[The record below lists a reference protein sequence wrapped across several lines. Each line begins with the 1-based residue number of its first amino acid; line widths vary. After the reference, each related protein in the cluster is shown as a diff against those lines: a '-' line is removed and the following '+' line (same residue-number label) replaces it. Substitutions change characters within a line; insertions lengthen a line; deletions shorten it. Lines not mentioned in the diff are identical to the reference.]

1 MKIQVCSL
9 IFFKFRPE
17 NPFPEIPQSSCIV
30 WDTQGPF
37 LRHVFCFDFRPA
49 RQKPTKIC
57 RNGYLFPFPWRK
69 QPRGPCPSQRA
80 PDLKVHSQIESSVR
94 PNGTPVMPL
103 LHFGQ
108 IRRSSATCRIDLCYF
123 LMQLGGNVGVIC
135 IVYLSPLPL
144 LFFACL
150 QNDICLSVPAF
161 FFFCLTGFN
170 NYSEGD

>member
-1 MKIQVCSL
+1 MAHNIRKSQKTKIQDTSA
-9 IFFKFRPE
+9 IFWEFRAE
-17 NPFPEIPQSSCIV
+17 NPFSEVPQSSCIV

-37 LRHVFCFDFRPA
+37 LRHVYFFDFRPA
-49 RQKPTKIC
+49 GQKPTKIC

-108 IRRSSATCRIDLCYF
+108 VRLSSDQAK
-123 LMQLGGNVGVIC
+123 LGFSTLGPSDAPN
-135 IVYLSPLPL
+135 
-144 LFFACL
+144 
-150 QNDICLSVPAF
+150 
-161 FFFCLTGFN
+161 FCFVRPSDPRMHPTFGFSTLGPSN
-170 NYSEGD
+170 APSF

>member
-1 MKIQVCSL
+1 MGE
-9 IFFKFRPE
+9 FRGE
-17 NPFPEIPQSSCIV
+17 NPFSEVPQTSCIV

-37 LRHVFCFDFRPA
+37 LRHVHFFDFRPA
-49 RQKPTKIC
+49 GQKPTKIC

-108 IRRSSATCRIDLCYF
+108 VRLPSDRPYAADTMRIVQISKKASKWWYRDLCTTK
-123 LMQLGGNVGVIC
+123 
-135 IVYLSPLPL
+135 SDPS
-144 LFFACL
+144 FF
-150 QNDICLSVPAF
+150 SFTFP
-161 FFFCLTGFN
+161 FC
-170 NYSEGD
+170 

>member
-1 MKIQVCSL
+1 MAHNIRKSQKTKIQDNSI
-9 IFFKFRPE
+9 IFWEFRAE
-17 NPFPEIPQSSCIV
+17 NSFSEVPQSSCIV

-37 LRHVFCFDFRPA
+37 LRHVYFFDFRPA
-49 RQKPTKIC
+49 GQKPTKIC

-108 IRRSSATCRIDLCYF
+108 IRRSFATAYS
-123 LMQLGGNVGVIC
+123 GVRNSTDISVS
-135 IVYLSPLPL
+135 IV
-144 LFFACL
+144 
-150 QNDICLSVPAF
+150 
-161 FFFCLTGFN
+161 TTKR
-170 NYSEGD
+170 

>member
-1 MKIQVCSL
+1 MAHNIRKSQKTKIQNKSA
-9 IFFKFRPE
+9 IFWEFRAE
-17 NPFPEIPQSSCIV
+17 NPFSEVPQSSCIV

-37 LRHVFCFDFRPA
+37 LRHVYFFDFRPA
-49 RQKPTKIC
+49 GQKPTKIC

-108 IRRSSATCRIDLCYF
+108 IRRSSATCRIDLMFFSDSWPPLYIKM
-123 LMQLGGNVGVIC
+123 LYIIILS
-135 IVYLSPLPL
+135 YLNILIL
-144 LFFACL
+144 
-150 QNDICLSVPAF
+150 
-161 FFFCLTGFN
+161 
-170 NYSEGD
+170 

>member
-1 MKIQVCSL
+1 MAHNIRKSQKTKIQDKSV
-9 IFFKFRPE
+9 IFWEFRAE
-17 NPFPEIPQSSCIV
+17 NPFSEVPQSSCIV

-37 LRHVFCFDFRPA
+37 LRHVYFFDFRPA
-49 RQKPTKIC
+49 GQKPTKIC

-108 IRRSSATCRIDLCYF
+108 IRRSSATCRIDL
-123 LMQLGGNVGVIC
+123 M
-135 IVYLSPLPL
+135 
-144 LFFACL
+144 
-150 QNDICLSVPAF
+150 
-161 FFFCLTGFN
+161 FFCWFMPPIIYYNLIYYN
-170 NYSEGD
+170 IIILQYYNIIIL